1 MFIYEYLP
9 DNAEAIAAK
18 ANDKTT
24 AGPVNL
30 TATSPAST

>member
-1 MFIYEYLP
+1 MYFVILP
-9 DNAEAIAAK
+9 DNADATAAK

-24 AGPVNL
+24 AGPVNF